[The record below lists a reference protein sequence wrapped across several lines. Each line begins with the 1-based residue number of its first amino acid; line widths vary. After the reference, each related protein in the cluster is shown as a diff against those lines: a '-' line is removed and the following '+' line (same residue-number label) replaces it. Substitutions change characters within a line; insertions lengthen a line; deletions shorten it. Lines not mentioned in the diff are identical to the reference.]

1 MEDIAIVT
9 GGANGI
15 GYACAERLKEKG
27 AKVVLWD
34 FDKQA
39 LEEAASSLGAV
50 PVHVDISN
58 WASVS
63 AAMEETLAR
72 AGVPTILVN
81 SAGIAGPN
89 TLIEDYPLDDWHQIM
104 EINTTGTFHLLKSV
118 LPEMKQV
125 GYGRVVLIASVA
137 GKEVTTL
144 EGLGTESSPHPLQAA
159 FIELQALQC
168 GYCASGIITT
178 AAAFLE
184 ESPSPTDDE
193 IKQALSGHLCRCGA
207 QPRMVKAVARA
218 AGRMRG
224 DKS

>member
-1 MEDIAIVT
+1 MTIDFKLN
-9 GGANGI
+9 GADVSIDVDPRTPLLEVLRNDLELNGPKF
-15 GYACAERLKEKG
+15 GCGLAQCGACA
-27 AKVVLWD
+27 VLID
-34 FDKQA
+34 GT
-39 LEEAASSLGAV
+39 SLR
-50 PVHVDISN
+50 SC
-58 WASVS
+58 
-63 AAMEETLAR
+63 
-72 AGVPTILVN
+72 
-81 SAGIAGPN
+81 
-89 TLIEDYPLDDWHQIM
+89 
-104 EINTTGTFHLLKSV
+104 V
-118 LPEMKQV
+118 LPVQ
-125 GYGRVVLIASVA
+125 SVA
-137 GKEVTTL
+137 GKEITTL

-224 DKS
+224 DKT

>member
-1 MEDIAIVT
+1 MTIDFKL
-9 GGANGI
+9 NGKDVSVDVDPLTPLLEVLRNDLELN
-15 GYACAERLKEKG
+15 GPKFGCGLAQCGACA
-27 AKVVLWD
+27 VLID
-34 FDKQA
+34 GT
-39 LEEAASSLGAV
+39 SLR
-50 PVHVDISN
+50 SC
-58 WASVS
+58 
-63 AAMEETLAR
+63 
-72 AGVPTILVN
+72 
-81 SAGIAGPN
+81 
-89 TLIEDYPLDDWHQIM
+89 
-104 EINTTGTFHLLKSV
+104 V
-118 LPEMKQV
+118 LPVQ
-125 GYGRVVLIASVA
+125 SVA
-137 GKEVTTL
+137 GKEITTL

-224 DKS
+224 DKT